1 MQIRHRIISYYNIN
15 FISQKTLS
23 MQQCT
28 FLSRG
33 QFLFLNKKITFC
45 GTFIP
50 NKTTV
55 MHKCE
60 LEIFSRQR
68 SHRMITTKIPLLVQ
82 KHILRIL
89 HYQSLLQSISTVF
102 IHIFGDKIDVIQLRY
117 VEN

>member
-23 MQQCT
+23 MQQCI

-50 NKTTV
+50 NKTTI

-60 LEIFSRQR
+60 LEILSRQR

-82 KHILRIL
+82 NIYLGRF
-89 HYQSLLQSISTVF
+89 TCF
-102 IHIFGDKIDVIQLRY
+102 A
-117 VEN
+117 